1 MEQNT
6 LTKKSEIQEI
16 NFLNPE
22 DQFVSF
28 ILDEYNFA
36 VPVGIVERIVRS
48 VIITPIPGTPEN
60 VLGVVNVQGQV
71 IPVFNIR
78 KIFGLSS
85 GEIQL
90 SDQLI
95 IAHTSRRTISFVA
108 DMVTGVTNRLEQKI
122 VPADNIFPGLEKII
136 EGLIFFEDGMILI
149 YDLEKL
155 FTLESIEVINL
166 ALMEK
171 EKAKAKAKAEAKKK
185 IKDKSKKIKV
195 DKPGTKTE

>member
-95 IAHTSRRTISFVA
+95 IAHTSKRTISFVA

-171 EKAKAKAKAEAKKK
+171 EKAKAKAEAKKK